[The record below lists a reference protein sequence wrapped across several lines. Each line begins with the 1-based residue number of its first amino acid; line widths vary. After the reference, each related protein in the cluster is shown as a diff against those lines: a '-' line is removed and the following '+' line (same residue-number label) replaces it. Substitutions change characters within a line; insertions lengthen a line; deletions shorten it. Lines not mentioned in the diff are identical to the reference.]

1 MKKETVLLGII
12 AILVIIAAVIGA
24 NYYRSS
30 IQSERKPIT
39 TANASL
45 IREDSP
51 TIGNADAKV
60 TIVEFY
66 DPECESCRTF
76 HPTIKK
82 VLKDY
87 DGKTRLVARIMPL
100 HPNSILAATF
110 LEVAGENGKY
120 WTAQE
125 FLFQKQPEWGT
136 KHGPPSNDPPP
147 DVKVLFEKYAMELG
161 LDLEKLNSAVKEN
174 KFAAKFERDKKDGQA
189 NGVRQTPTIFVN
201 GRQLARLYETDL
213 KALIEDELKK

>member
-1 MKKETVLLGII
+1 MKKETILLGII
-12 AILVIIAAVIGA
+12 AVLVIIAAVIGA

-30 IQSERKPIT
+30 IQSERKPMT

-51 TIGNADAKV
+51 TLGNADAKV

-66 DPECESCRTF
+66 DPECESCRSF

-82 VLKDY
+82 TLKDY

-110 LEVAGENGKY
+110 IEVAGENGKY
-120 WTAQE
+120 WLAQE
-125 FLFQKQPEWGT
+125 FLFQKQSEWGT
-136 KHGPPSNDPPP
+136 KHGPATTPQP
-147 DVKVLFEKYAMELG
+147 DVKALFEKYATEFG
-161 LDLEKLNSAVKEN
+161 LDLEKFNAAVKEN
-174 KFAAKFERDKKDGQA
+174 KFVAKFERDKKDGQA

-201 GRQLARLYETDL
+201 GRQLARLGESDL
-213 KALIEDELKK
+213 KALIEEELKK

>member
-1 MKKETVLLGII
+1 MKKETILLGII
-12 AILVIIAAVIGA
+12 ALLVIIAAVIGA

-30 IQSERKPIT
+30 IQSERKPMT

-51 TIGNADAKV
+51 TLGNADAKV

-66 DPECESCRTF
+66 DPECESCRSF

-82 VLKDY
+82 ILKDY

-110 LEVAGENGKY
+110 IEVAGENGKY
-120 WTAQE
+120 WLAQE
-125 FLFQKQPEWGT
+125 FLFQKQSEWGT
-136 KHGPPSNDPPP
+136 KHGPATTPQP
-147 DVKVLFEKYAMELG
+147 DVKALFEKYAMEFG
-161 LDLEKLNSAVKEN
+161 LDLEKFNAAVKEN
-174 KFAAKFERDKKDGQA
+174 KFVAKFERDKKDGQA

-201 GRQLARLYETDL
+201 GRQLARLGESDL
-213 KALIEDELKK
+213 KALIEEELKK

>member
-1 MKKETVLLGII
+1 MKKETILLGII
-12 AILVIIAAVIGA
+12 ALLVIIAAVIGA

-30 IQSERKPIT
+30 IQSERKPMT

-51 TIGNADAKV
+51 TLGNADAKI

-66 DPECESCRTF
+66 DPECESCRSF

-82 VLKDY
+82 ILKDY

-110 LEVAGENGKY
+110 IEVAGENGKY
-120 WTAQE
+120 WLAQE
-125 FLFQKQPEWGT
+125 FLFQKQSEWGT
-136 KHGPPSNDPPP
+136 KHGPATTPQP
-147 DVKVLFEKYAMELG
+147 DVKALFEKYAMEFG
-161 LDLEKLNSAVKEN
+161 LDLEKFNAAVKEN
-174 KFAAKFERDKKDGQA
+174 KFVAKFERDKKDGQA

-201 GRQLARLYETDL
+201 GRQLARLGESDL
-213 KALIEDELKK
+213 KALIEEELKK

>member
-24 NYYRSS
+24 DYYRSS

-136 KHGPPSNDPPP
+136 KHGPPSNDPQP
-147 DVKVLFEKYAMELG
+147 DVKALFEKYAMELG